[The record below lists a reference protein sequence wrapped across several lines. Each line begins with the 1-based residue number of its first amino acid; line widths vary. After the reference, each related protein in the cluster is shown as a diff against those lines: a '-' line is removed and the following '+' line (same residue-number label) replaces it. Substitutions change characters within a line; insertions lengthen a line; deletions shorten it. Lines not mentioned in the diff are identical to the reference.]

1 MTAIHQ
7 IAEDCPVHFS
17 KTNTDV
23 WLHQHADIFM
33 EMSRAA
39 TISDS
44 TALIT
49 SCYAR

>member
-1 MTAIHQ
+1 MAAIHQ
-7 IAEDCPVHFS
+7 IAEAGPVHFS
-17 KTNTDV
+17 KTNIDV
-23 WLHQHADIFM
+23 WLHQHVDIFM

-49 SCYAR
+49 S